1 MPYDQMTRELIDA
14 KPDAAGFINGI
25 KWRGSVNASQTRDM
39 QFAQNVS
46 QVFLGINMKCA
57 SCHDSFID
65 RWTLQ
70 EAYDLA
76 AVFSEEPLELER
88 CDIPT
93 GKMATPK
100 WMFPEIGQIDPKA
113 NKNERLK
120 QLAGL
125 LLTHPQNGRFTR
137 TIVNRIWA
145 QLMGRGIVHP
155 VDAMH
160 TKPWSE
166 DLL

>member
-1 MPYDQMTRELIDA
+1 MTRELIDT

-76 AVFSEEPLELER
+76 AVFSETPLELER

-93 GKMATPK
+93 GKMATPR
-100 WMFPEIGQIDPKA
+100 WMFPELGQIDA
-113 NKNERLK
+113 NAKRNERL
-120 QLAGL
+120 G
-125 LLTHPQNGRFTR
+125 
-137 TIVNRIWA
+137 
-145 QLMGRGIVHP
+145 
-155 VDAMH
+155 
-160 TKPWSE
+160 
-166 DLL
+166 

>member
-1 MPYDQMTRELIDA
+1 MAR
-14 KPDAAGFINGI
+14 K
-25 KWRGSVNASQTRDM
+25 RNASQTRDM

-76 AVFSEEPLELER
+76 AVFSDKPLELKGVIFQQAR
-88 CDIPT
+88 WRLPSGC
-93 GKMATPK
+93 
-100 WMFPEIGQIDPKA
+100 FPRLVNRPKA

-125 LLTHPQNGRFTR
+125 LTHPKMVG
-137 TIVNRIWA
+137 
-145 QLMGRGIVHP
+145 LPDHC
-155 VDAMH
+155 
-160 TKPWSE
+160 
-166 DLL
+166 